1 MTRRPTEQR
10 FEVGEFHRGERLD
23 RFLQAMVP
31 RMSRSSVQAALAEGR
46 VELESGLEPKAS
58 RRLTQG
64 ERVLLRGR
72 APSGELPERPHV
84 LAQGEGWVVVD
95 KPAGLR
101 STPTARDP
109 GRDVASLLFMSAAHR
124 LDRFTSG
131 CLLLTDSREAARHFE
146 TEFREGRVRKEY
158 AAIVTDRP
166 AEARWTRRD
175 PIGPDPDSRV
185 PGKVRVLPEGAPE
198 ARAAETLFEL
208 AASVETSRGPWTLLR
223 AQPRTGRKHQVRVHA
238 AASGHPLVGELLH
251 AGDERDFVRW
261 QLGQAVSAPPGV
273 APGRHLLHARALA
286 FDAPEGGSHRVEAK
300 WPADFPLDLT
310 ASWGSLEP
318 LA

>member
-1 MTRRPTEQR
+1 MTGPTEQR
-10 FEVGEFHRGERLD
+10 FEVGEFHRGARLD

-31 RMSRSSVQAALAEGR
+31 RMSRSSVQAALVEGR
-46 VELESGLEPKAS
+46 VELGSGLEPKAS

-64 ERVLLRGR
+64 ERVVLRGR
-72 APSGELPERPHV
+72 SPRGAVPEKPTV
-84 LAQGEGWVVVD
+84 LEQGEDWVVVD

-131 CLLLTDSREAARHFE
+131 CLLLTDSPEAARHFE
-146 TEFREGRVRKEY
+146 AEFREGRVAKEY
-158 AAIVTDRP
+158 AAIVEGRP
-166 AEARWTRRD
+166 QSASWSCRAA
-175 PIGPDPDSRV
+175 IGPDPESRV
-185 PGKVRVLPEGAPE
+185 PGKVRVRDAGADG
-198 ARAAETLFEL
+198 AREAETLFEL
-208 AASVETSRGPWTLLR
+208 AAVVDTARGPWALLR
-223 AQPRTGRKHQVRVHA
+223 ARPLTGRKHQVRVHA

-261 QLGQAVSAPPGV
+261 QLGQEVAVPPGV
-273 APGRHLLHARALA
+273 APGRHLLHARSLA
-286 FDAPEGGSHRVEAK
+286 FEAPEGGRVRAESP

-318 LA
+318 LE